1 MSVPSTPGRQ
11 PIQAGPARRAFHTL
25 VAAGGWVLFVY
36 WWWLVFSRVSD
47 VEIRYTLRFVGIAL
61 VVIVL
66 VTALWA
72 FHNVRLFR
80 NKRARTHVRTVREDF
95 SHDTVGRPV
104 GMPAVPD
111 ECLTASVI
119 VVRIEDGTKVYRP
132 TVIRSVA
139 ARPTDEQ
146 AQP

>member
-1 MSVPSTPGRQ
+1 MPASRD

-25 VAAGGWVLFVY
+25 VAVGGWVLFVY
-36 WWWLVFSRVSD
+36 WWWIVFQRVSD
-47 VEIRYTLRFVGIAL
+47 TEIRYTLWFIGIAL
-61 VVIVL
+61 VVIVS
-66 VTALWA
+66 VTAMWA

-80 NKRARTHVRTVREDF
+80 NRAVRTRVRAVHEDF

-104 GMPAVPD
+104 GMPAVPQ

-132 TVIRSVA
+132 TVIRGVTSRA
-139 ARPTDEQ
+139 AGEQ
-146 AQP
+146 VKL